1 MNINEVQQQLFQLIK
16 SRMPADASMADEL
29 AKLLE
34 VSTDSAYRRMRGE
47 KQITLE
53 ELYKLATAY
62 KISIDQL
69 MNIETGAFMFQ
80 GNLLNPKTYRYD
92 AYLTNMMNLLAL
104 LNSYKEK
111 EFFYLCKDTPIFHY
125 FNSHAIAAFKF
136 YFWMSTLIFFPEYKN
151 RKVNFEEYPDEMID
165 LGKKILGLYNQMDSV
180 EIWNIESWNS
190 TFHQID
196 YYLDSQLFASDRD
209 VLKIYDEMSRVLLH
223 LEEQARFGYKF
234 NLDDPEKKPMG
245 KFRMYFNETVIQDN
259 SMMVTLDNSKMAFMP
274 HTSINFMMT
283 RDMRYCDNYHNYVQN
298 LMRRSTL
305 ISEVSEKER
314 SRFFRRM
321 RERLEKRK
329 EALAV

>member
-1 MNINEVQQQLFQLIK
+1 
-16 SRMPADASMADEL
+16 
-29 AKLLE
+29 
-34 VSTDSAYRRMRGE
+34 
-47 KQITLE
+47 
-53 ELYKLATAY
+53 
-62 KISIDQL
+62 
-69 MNIETGAFMFQ
+69 MNIETGAFQFQ

-104 LNSYKEK
+104 FNSYKEK

-125 FNSHAIAAFKF
+125 FNSRAIASFKF

-151 RKVNFEEYPDEMID
+151 RKVSFEDYPDEMFE

-180 EIWNIESWNS
+180 EVWNIESWNS

-196 YYLDSQLFASDRD
+196 YYLDSQLFTSDND
-209 VLKIYDEMSRVLLH
+209 VLKLYDEMGRVLRH

-234 NLDDPEKKPMG
+234 NMDDPEKKPMG

-259 SMMVTLDNSKMAFMP
+259 SMMITLDNSKMAFLP
-274 HTSINFMMT
+274 HTSINYMMT

-329 EALAV
+329 EALTV